1 MGKVILY
8 IATTLDG
15 KIARNNGSLDW
26 LYALPNPNQIDH
38 GYAKFI
44 DSIGTTIMGRKT
56 YDEIISFGVD
66 WPYKEMKS
74 YVATNNESFSP
85 ETPNTWIIS
94 SSVTGLTQNL
104 RESSE
109 KDIWLIGGGQL
120 ITHFLNND
128 LLDRMI
134 LTIIPT
140 ILGNGISLFPNQPK
154 ETNWVLSDVEQFETG
169 VTNLTYDKK

>member
-1 MGKVILY
+1 
-8 IATTLDG
+8 
-15 KIARNNGSLDW
+15 
-26 LYALPNPNQIDH
+26 
-38 GYAKFI
+38 
-44 DSIGTTIMGRKT
+44 
-56 YDEIISFGVD
+56 
-66 WPYKEMKS
+66 MKS

>member
-1 MGKVILY
+1 MKNNKKMGKVILY

-94 SSVTGLTQNL
+94 SSVT
-104 RESSE
+104 
-109 KDIWLIGGGQL
+109 
-120 ITHFLNND
+120 
-128 LLDRMI
+128 
-134 LTIIPT
+134 
-140 ILGNGISLFPNQPK
+140 
-154 ETNWVLSDVEQFETG
+154 
-169 VTNLTYDKK
+169 